1 MDALSGDA
9 LSRANLLGSSPVFRR
24 VVEQIRRMAELDA
37 TVLVVG
43 ETGTGK
49 EVAARAIH
57 YSGAR
62 CDKPFVPVNCGALAE
77 SLVESELF
85 GHERGAFTD
94 AKTASHGLIGQAA
107 GGTIFLD
114 EIDTL
119 TAKAQAALLRFLQDR
134 TYRRVGGGGLLKV
147 DVRVLV
153 ASNADLDALARARRF
168 RQDLLYRLNVLT
180 LRLPP
185 LRERG
190 DDAVEMARAVLERLI
205 HQYRG
210 RTRRFH
216 AEALDFIRRYAWPGN
231 VRELENVIHREFLMT
246 DELELRLRESRAM
259 LLEAGRDAGQ
269 VDAGDGAADADDAA
283 TGAERMPIAEDR
295 DEAPRSRTARG
306 QGRSSGQTL
315 PPFKQAKAQALAAFE
330 RDYVRTMLG
339 RAGGNITQAARLS
352 QQERSAFGKLV
363 RKYRLQDGEEKTA

>member
-1 MDALSGDA
+1 MDAF
-9 LSRANLLGSSPVFRR
+9 SRANLIGSSTEFQK
-24 VVEQIRRMAELDA
+24 VVARIRRMAELDA
-37 TVLVVG
+37 TVLIGG

-57 YSGAR
+57 YLGAR
-62 CDKPFVPVNCGALAE
+62 CEKPFVPVNCGALSE

-94 AKTASHGLIGQAA
+94 AKTASIGLIGQAA

-134 TYRRVGGGGLLKV
+134 TYRRVGGGGLLQV

-153 ASNADLDALARARRF
+153 ASNADLDALAKERRF

-180 LRLPP
+180 LPLPP

-190 DDAVEMARAVLERLI
+190 DDALELAREVLGRLV
-205 HQYRG
+205 HQYRTSS
-210 RTRRFH
+210 RAFH
-216 AEALDFIRRYAWPGN
+216 AEGADFIRRYAWPGN
-231 VRELENVIHREFLMT
+231 VRELENVIHREFLMC
-246 DELELRLRESRAM
+246 DERELRLREPRAM
-259 LLEAGRDAGQ
+259 LLGDAPPSEAGSHAGR
-269 VDAGDGAADADDAA
+269 GDHG
-283 TGAERMPIAEDR
+283 EL
-295 DEAPRSRTARG
+295 
-306 QGRSSGQTL
+306 L
-315 PPFKQAKAQALAAFE
+315 PYREAKAEAVADFE
-330 RDYVRTMLG
+330 RDYVRRMLA
-339 RAGGNITQAARLS
+339 RTGGNISQAARLS

-363 RKYRLQDGEEKTA
+363 RKYREQGAEERAAR